1 MTQPRPWPNNA
12 KYARDRAAEEIVA
25 LLNDTSK
32 LRDRVQRGEYTRHG
46 LELNILQIENRALI
60 AIRHLEAV
68 GAATVPE

>member
-1 MTQPRPWPNNA
+1 MTRPRPWPNNA

-25 LLNDTSK
+25 LLNETGK

-46 LELNILQIENRALI
+46 LELNILQIENRALV
-60 AIRHLEAV
+60 ALRHLEKA